1 MYNTKDCKDKK
12 ESCLAFIGF
21 VPDFTS
27 YGTIASVLLP
37 PTVASNRRVSKLQF
51 PQSAF
56 ILKVVSK

>member
-12 ESCLAFIGF
+12 ESCFAFIGF

-37 PTVASNRRVSKLQF
+37 PTVASNIKEGVEIAISSKC
-51 PQSAF
+51 
-56 ILKVVSK
+56 IHT